1 MAKSFS
7 IPSNVGPEEAQ
18 KFLAKFGAHL
28 SEGEAEQAMREYLMS
43 RASGN
48 GVAATAAGL
57 VVKPNANGS
66 GFKRNTNPAIP
77 LGRNGAQAV
86 DTTRLLGDVASGK
99 VTAEDAARMLS
110 RPRHKLHCKVSEKG
124 ALSLYGLGQW
134 PVTLYA
140 EQWEALV
147 DVAHELPNVIAT
159 QNGSLKRKV
168 AV

>member
-28 SEGEAEQAMREYLMS
+28 SEGEAEQAMREYLTS
-43 RASGN
+43 RVNGN
-48 GVAATAAGL
+48 GGGATATVPAS
-57 VVKPNANGS
+57 KPNGS

-77 LGRNGAQAV
+77 LGSRGPV
-86 DTTRLLGDVASGK
+86 DMTRLLADVASGK
-99 VTAEDAARMLS
+99 VTAEDAAKMLGK
-110 RPRHKLHCKVSEKG
+110 PRHKLYCKVSEKG